1 MAQRY
6 LARWEAAAA
15 ADAARGKARAPPP
28 AAGEETLAAAPPAA
42 AAPAD
47 VVPLAR
53 LEAVL
58 SQLEPEEASH
68 IRQAL
73 HIGSPSRPVA
83 VKGVP
88 GVEGLLPEEERAVT
102 EDEMTHVPAKEP
114 SLRHQSLIS
123 SGQVT
128 FGAVYDALQMA
139 AQTLAPAPTVKQT
152 WRKRLAGWLTLAWL
166 TLASLVLL
174 AVLLLLGVAM
184 YRAGVRHGE
193 RMAALVT
200 SSPADG
206 GGDLLSFVPMPSGG
220 PVCAA

>member
-28 AAGEETLAAAPPAA
+28 AAGEEMLAAAPPAA
-42 AAPAD
+42 AAPVG

-73 HIGSPSRPVA
+73 HIGPPSRPVA

-88 GVEGLLPEEERAVT
+88 GVEGLLPEERLVA
-102 EDEMTHVPAKEP
+102 EDETTHTPAKEP

-139 AQTLAPAPTVKQT
+139 AQTLAPAPMVKQT

-193 RMAALVT
+193 RRAALVT

-206 GGDLLSFVPMPSGG
+206 GGNLLSFVPMPSGG